1 MTGSNDGE
9 AARGFNRRA
18 FMGGAAGAA
27 ALPLVA
33 KAADTS
39 CGAPV
44 ASDPSLPVD
53 VTLKINGSNKSL
65 KIDARTPYSTRFAS
79 TSVLPARRRAAT
91 TANAAHARST

>member
-53 VTLKINGSNKSL
+53 VTLKINGSNN
-65 KIDARTPYSTRFAS
+65 P
-79 TSVLPARRRAAT
+79 
-91 TANAAHARST
+91 